1 MRNSK
6 ISKTIIC
13 IIIGIILYVIIDLII
28 GEVVNA
34 NPGGMREG
42 NEEMFPF
49 YWLILIVGGSIMST
63 LTYVSWRKYKGEKRA
78 KQDQQ
83 NDK

>member
-1 MRNSK
+1 
-6 ISKTIIC
+6 
-13 IIIGIILYVIIDLII
+13 
-28 GEVVNA
+28 
-34 NPGGMREG
+34 MREG

-78 KQDQQ
+78 KQDRQ